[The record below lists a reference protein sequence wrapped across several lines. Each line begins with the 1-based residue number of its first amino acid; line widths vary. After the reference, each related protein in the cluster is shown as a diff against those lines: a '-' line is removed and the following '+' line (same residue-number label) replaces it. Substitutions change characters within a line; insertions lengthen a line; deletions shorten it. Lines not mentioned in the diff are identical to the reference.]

1 MLPRRASIIL
11 GNRDTAFTLW
21 RTILLEGKIY
31 LPRNEYT
38 LIKYNILR
46 LLVGNAISIWHSVPG
61 PGAIQVRFNS
71 YNKRLYLTMHKAEKR
86 LNKS

>member
-46 LLVGNAISIWHSVPG
+46 LLVGNAISTPSL
-61 PGAIQVRFNS
+61 AQVLFKLGLIHTINGCI
-71 YNKRLYLTMHKAEKR
+71 
-86 LNKS
+86 